1 MEADQRTT
9 GRSAAQKDRRR
20 CVGADG
26 LGGEVRAAP
35 DEILQYLPYRDRL
48 VAVAGL
54 DPGRPYGKEGGERVD
69 VVGLGQTGAV
79 ALRRFGDRD
88 LRAVV
93 AVDHHDRVAGP
104 SGCVQRVEQF
114 GDVDGR
120 AFNLLEIV
128 LVDAFPVVS
137 RVFVGTV
144 DALAPFGDRA
154 DAAGVVEDV
163 GGVRRQRVG
172 EEEVPG
178 DARGGCRARL
188 GGNGRKEGK

>member
-1 MEADQRTT
+1 MEAEQRTT

-93 AVDHHDRVAGP
+93 AVDHHDRRSEEHTSELQSLMRNSYAGI
-104 SGCVQRVEQF
+104 C
-114 GDVDGR
+114 
-120 AFNLLEIV
+120 LKKK
-128 LVDAFPVVS
+128 
-137 RVFVGTV
+137 TT
-144 DALAPFGDRA
+144 
-154 DAAGVVEDV
+154 
-163 GGVRRQRVG
+163 
-172 EEEVPG
+172 
-178 DARGGCRARL
+178 
-188 GGNGRKEGK
+188 